1 MAGQGKK
8 KKSPAVLFLLAF
20 AAIAILMFIANY
32 RSVLVHELAN
42 PKGGAEKISTFGGQL
57 IAISPGNEIYRWAW
71 DNLSELPQVSVI
83 KAQKVV
89 AVGPDRLLRILPGS
103 DNLLVTSNL
112 KGDKESG
119 RSSLGGDKE
128 CKLLQAGPNG
138 RFAVAALAIDGLD
151 RRIQLVLIDADLNSI
166 QPVETKTM
174 EQGLQLN
181 DIGLSKDGTLIAA
194 VGGGDKGW
202 LFVADAKGKQ
212 LLWEMAVEDCNEFS
226 KVVFS
231 PDGRMLYASESGRRV
246 YIFDITAKRLV
257 KKLEMDKYK
266 TPPNNPQTISSIAVS
281 PDGRLLAAASSPN
294 SRVWVWDA
302 ETGKKIVTIGTSQF
316 STCSMAFSPDSS
328 FLAGAVSGYDPI
340 EVWRI
345 SR

>member
-1 MAGQGKK
+1 MAGQGKRR
-8 KKSPAVLFLLAF
+8 KSPAVLFLLAF

-32 RSVLVHELAN
+32 RSVLVHKLPN

-57 IAISPGNEIYRWAW
+57 IAVSPGNEIYSWAW
-71 DNLSELPQVSVI
+71 NDLSELPKVSVI

-112 KGDKESG
+112 KGDKELG

-138 RFAVAALAIDGLD
+138 RFAVAALAIAGFGK
-151 RRIQLVLIDADLNSI
+151 RIQLVLIDSDLNFI

-174 EQGLQLN
+174 EQGLELN
-181 DIGLSKDGTLIAA
+181 DIGLSKDGSLIAA

-257 KKLEMDKYK
+257 KQLEMDKYK

-294 SRVWVWDA
+294 SRVWIWDA

-340 EVWRI
+340 KVWRI
-345 SR
+345 PR